1 MSYIDTVDH
10 SYVGRLFGWPV
21 YHPLGVY
28 TDDEFDADPSNL
40 VIGGGSGEHP
50 GMVIKSLDACV
61 LQYIEFCYE
70 YAKLEEPDWL
80 GNLYNEV
87 ADSYFNLFDHK
98 WPMQSV
104 STLAIKVKAAFEEAV
119 ADKIK
124 NPPHIENMLAIM
136 IGEFLYYSAR
146 RLLSEK
152 VNIALI
158 EQFNDVWAFSFFEV
172 ITVPAKG
179 YPSSGRR
186 LGMENGESKV
196 IWGLRFEDEQKYLD
210 EHSSNC

>member
-28 TDDEFDADPSNL
+28 TGDEFDADPTNL

-50 GMVIKSLDACV
+50 GMVIRSLDACI

-70 YAKLEEPDWL
+70 YAGQEEPDWL
-80 GNLYNEV
+80 LDLHDEV
-87 ADSYFNLFDHK
+87 AESYVNLFDHT

-104 STLAIKVKAAFEEAV
+104 STLAIKAKAAFEEVV
-119 ADKIK
+119 ANKIK
-124 NPPHIENMLAIM
+124 PLPHIENMLAIM

-152 VNIALI
+152 VNVALI
-158 EQFNDVWAFSFFEV
+158 EHFKDVWAFSFFEV
-172 ITVPAKG
+172 ITVPSKG
-179 YPSSGRR
+179 YPPSGRR
-186 LGMENGESKV
+186 LVIENGESKV
-196 IWGLRFEDEQKYLD
+196 VWGLRFDDEQKHLD
-210 EHSSNC
+210 ESSLSS